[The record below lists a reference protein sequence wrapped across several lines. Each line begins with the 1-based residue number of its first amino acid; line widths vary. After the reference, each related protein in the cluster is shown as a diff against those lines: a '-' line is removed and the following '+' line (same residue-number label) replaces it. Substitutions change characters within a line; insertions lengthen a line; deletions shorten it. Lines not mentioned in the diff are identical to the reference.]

1 MRRAGAR
8 RYHGLTMSLERRS
21 LEELHTAAGSS
32 LEEEASRL
40 RDLLGEL
47 AASLRPF
54 PSFLNMASIQAVELL
69 LPLPLRP
76 TVDRGCVVVS
86 PHGEICELNLY
97 ATPGIAG
104 VSEMDHVEEFRE
116 LELPAEEYIV
126 YAATAIRL
134 LNEELRRRG

>member
-1 MRRAGAR
+1 
-8 RYHGLTMSLERRS
+8 MSLERRS

-69 LPLPLRP
+69 LPLPLPLPLRP

-86 PHGEICELNLY
+86 PHGEICELNLH

>member
-21 LEELHTAAGSS
+21 LEELQAAADSS
-32 LEEEASRL
+32 LDETAHRL
-40 RDLLGEL
+40 RHLLAEL

-54 PSFLNMASIQAVELL
+54 PSFLNMASIQAVEL
-69 LPLPLRP
+69 PLPLRP
-76 TVDRGCVVVS
+76 TVDRGCVVVC
-86 PHGEICELNLY
+86 PDGEIRELNLQ

-104 VSEMDHVEEFRE
+104 VSEMDQVEEFRE

-126 YAATAIRL
+126 YAVTAIRL